1 MTDMTL
7 RCIASCTAYIE
18 EITSS
23 AERLQGID
31 PQYHQFRFSVGS
43 PQAEAKFRA
52 AVETGM
58 KADQNAK
65 KYPTI
70 YVCAFLLSS
79 GRCGLIVYYRR
90 GTVLCSETGI
100 QSFVMGSITT

>member
-23 AERLQGID
+23 AERLQGVD
-31 PQYHQFRFSVGS
+31 AQYHQFRFSVGS

-52 AVETGM
+52 AVDT
-58 KADQNAK
+58 ATNVDSNAK

-70 YVCAFLLSS
+70 YVCSFALGS
-79 GRCGLIVYYRR
+79 GYSGLIISCRR
-90 GTVLCSETGI
+90 GMVLYSETGI